1 MQPTIIIGLLLALG
15 AVVNAT
21 LLGLVVLKQ
30 RKFDRQTNG
39 GQLVAELS
47 AFDDCKTPD
56 EQTAALIAT
65 CEHFRRAQMMWINQA
80 AEARDARNLEQ
91 QQKAEELARAW
102 GEVYV
107 LSCAFYR
114 RWEIR
119 A

>member
-1 MQPTIIIGLLLALG
+1 MQIQTIVGLFLAFATL
-15 AVVNAT
+15 VNIV
-21 LLGLVVLKQ
+21 LLGLLAHKQ
-30 RKFDRQTNG
+30 RKFDRLTNG
-39 GQLVAELS
+39 GQFVAELS
-47 AFDDCKTPD
+47 AFDDCKTPA

-65 CEHFRRAQMMWINQA
+65 CENFRRAQMMWINQA
-80 AEARDARNLEQ
+80 AEARDACNLEQ